1 MAKVLVVDDSKL
13 SRAMNAHA
21 VRELGHEVI
30 EADNGESALELCE
43 RELPDLIVTDLLMP
57 RMSGSELMI
66 RLRERNSEVPI
77 IVVSADIQRS
87 SRQQCQQLGALAF
100 FNKPLRTEEFT
111 RYLES
116 IFCAGANK

>member
-13 SRAMNAHA
+13 SRTMHALA

-30 EADNGESALELCE
+30 EADNGETALELFE
-43 RELPDLIVTDLLMP
+43 KELPDLVVTDLLMP
-57 RMSGSELMI
+57 RMSGNELLA
-66 RLRERNSEVPI
+66 RLRERNFDVPI
-77 IVVSADIQRS
+77 VVVSADIQQS
-87 SRQQCQQLGALAF
+87 SRQLCQHLGARAF
-100 FNKPLRTEEFT
+100 FNKPLRTEEFA